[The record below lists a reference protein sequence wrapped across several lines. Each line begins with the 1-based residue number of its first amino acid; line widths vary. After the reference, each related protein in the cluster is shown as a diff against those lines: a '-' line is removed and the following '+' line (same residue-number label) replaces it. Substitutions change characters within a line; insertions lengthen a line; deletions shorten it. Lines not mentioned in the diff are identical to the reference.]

1 MKYTELKNDIKEGAK
16 SIYLLEGDDA
26 YFRQKGEEMIKSA
39 FVSMPEL
46 NYSSFDGETLKG
58 SALTSLVSA
67 LESFPFMSE
76 KRLVKVSN
84 FYPSESEFEHYLK
97 KLFEN
102 FPADSILLIVNQEG
116 KKGVDLKRKKI
127 VTYVDCNRADE
138 ETVTK
143 WAYITLKRA
152 NITASVEVCSL
163 IARYCLCNMAR
174 VALEVEKII
183 DYKVSGELSATEVDE
198 LVYKDADYKM
208 YELTN
213 ALSRRDFKKFCEIE
227 GELCQ
232 KGGDELSLLSLLYS
246 YFRNLNTIYLS
257 RDSDAELA
265 GILKMKEYGV
275 KKSREQ
281 AKSIGG
287 NNLKKYLTAVYG
299 SISDIKNGFI
309 TPANAL
315 QNINNM
321 LFFNND

>member
-1 MKYTELKNDIKEGAK
+1 LIFVLSSGKIFSMKYTELKNDIKEGAK

-198 LVYKDADYKM
+198 LVYKDRTIKC
-208 YELTN
+208 TN
-213 ALSRRDFKKFCEIE
+213 LQMRSQGVTSKSFAKLRANSAKRAGMSCHFCPSYIRTFATSIQYISQ
-227 GELCQ
+227 GIAMR
-232 KGGDELSLLSLLYS
+232 SLRVS
-246 YFRNLNTIYLS
+246 
-257 RDSDAELA
+257 
-265 GILKMKEYGV
+265 
-275 KKSREQ
+275 
-281 AKSIGG
+281 
-287 NNLKKYLTAVYG
+287 
-299 SISDIKNGFI
+299 
-309 TPANAL
+309 
-315 QNINNM
+315 
-321 LFFNND
+321 